1 MTLKALNLLPESI
14 FVLVVIL
21 LVMPALNAF
30 AAMAAFACRPQLLRA
45 RDVKAGLVVHFGP
58 IGDAA
63 CSPLGM
69 PN

>member
-30 AAMAAFACRPQLLRA
+30 AAMAAFACR
-45 RDVKAGLVVHFGP
+45 LVYGSSGHNCFAP
-58 IGDAA
+58 ATSRLA
-63 CSPLGM
+63 
-69 PN
+69 